1 MGLDEGEDGL
11 VGDAVACLTRGGA
24 DEPGFGLVDCV
35 VDVCAE
41 GGGDAFFVG
50 FACGGGGGGGCEGA
64 GEAAEH
70 DCLSCDLC

>member
-50 FACGGGGGGGCEGA
+50 FA
-64 GEAAEH
+64 
-70 DCLSCDLC
+70 